1 MHQLPVRNPNDP
13 PASMVQTQVNGR
25 TYAMKSVPTCKTCQ
39 HPNRFDIEAMMCEGR
54 SYRTIQRALPE
65 GPDWEPLNPSYE
77 ALRQHFVQEHMPLPQ
92 AARRRLIER
101 NYEKSG
107 RKIEEA
113 VDDLIDNY
121 VTVAEM
127 IVQRGTERLIAGE
140 IDPEVSDVLNAVKTL
155 HTINQTQ
162 QGGIDQE
169 AWQSAMMAYMEEVS
183 RIMAPEQLQALGKR
197 LNQNPVLKAL
207 AAKREATLTIDG
219 DLA

>member
-1 MHQLPVRNPNDP
+1 MSVPSRRRDSP
-13 PASMVQTQVNGR
+13 PESMVQTQVNGR
-25 TYAMKSVPTCKTCQ
+25 VYPMKTVTNCKTCQ

-65 GPDWEPLNPSYE
+65 GEEWDALNPSYE
-77 ALRQHFVQEHMPLPQ
+77 GLRQHFTQEHMPLPQ

-107 RKIEEA
+107 RKVEEA

-127 IVQRGTERLIAGE
+127 VLQRGTERLLAGE
-140 IDPEVSDVLNAVKTL
+140 INPEVSDVLNAVKTL
-155 HTINQTQ
+155 HNINQSQ
-162 QGGIDQE
+162 EGGIDQE
-169 AWQSAMMAYMEEVS
+169 AWQSALHAYMEEVS
-183 RIMAPEQLQALGKR
+183 SILNPQQMQTLGRR
-197 LNQNPVLKAL
+197 LSLNPVLKAMQ
-207 AAKREATLTIDG
+207 AKREAQLAIEG